1 MAHVGEERPILF
13 EDRLPIVPVKL
24 RIVEILALNAPS
36 LAINLFP
43 LGARIDPHFEL
54 GHIDGSIAYSDGS
67 RSIGSH
73 DSPTGSSA
81 GTRLIE
87 KFFLVIRKR
96 VRANAFER
104 RRGGALFELVSLQAQ

>member
-13 EDRLPIVPVKL
+13 KDCLPIVPVKL

-43 LGARIDPHFEL
+43 LGARIDLHLEL
-54 GHIDGSIAYSDGS
+54 GYVERAIAHLN
-67 RSIGSH
+67 RNRAIGGH
-73 DSPTGSSA
+73 DSPTGSAA
-81 GTRLIE
+81 GARLIE

-96 VRANAFER
+96 VRTNAFEK
-104 RRGGALFELVSLQAQ
+104 RRGGALFELI